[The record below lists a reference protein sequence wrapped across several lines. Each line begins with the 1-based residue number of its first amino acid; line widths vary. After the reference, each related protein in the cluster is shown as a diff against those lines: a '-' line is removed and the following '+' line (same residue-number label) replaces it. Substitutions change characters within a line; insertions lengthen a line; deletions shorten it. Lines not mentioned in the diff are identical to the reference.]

1 MNANV
6 PTVPFK
12 TVARGLKLVG
22 RSILHPNRSDW
33 QTPDANGF
41 TCCLLRIWRY
51 PISTPSRR
59 HDGSLPGALCYLMGS
74 CHGPPPRKFNKNG
87 AGHPQASCR
96 FNRALGK
103 MVEPHNIRRMKARE
117 QELFERAVDKREE
130 GMTAVRAEWFSAA
143 AEKGSSSSKDALKE
157 EKERM
162 EDLRIAAEQ
171 LTKARRE
178 RLRELYRSE
187 MEQWQ
192 RELAAKGLA
201 LHTGATT

>member
-1 MNANV
+1 
-6 PTVPFK
+6 
-12 TVARGLKLVG
+12 
-22 RSILHPNRSDW
+22 
-33 QTPDANGF
+33 
-41 TCCLLRIWRY
+41 
-51 PISTPSRR
+51 
-59 HDGSLPGALCYLMGS
+59 
-74 CHGPPPRKFNKNG
+74 
-87 AGHPQASCR
+87 
-96 FNRALGK
+96 